1 MHLREEKSLLAS
13 ASAFASASGEVGEET
28 LFISPSSVSTVDV
41 VLFLS
46 AAGAEGVDVLF
57 LSATGAEGADVLF
70 SSAAGA
76 EAVDGE
82 GIALPFSAVAGIALA
97 GVDKGLAWSGLAT
110 GLPLEELAADPT
122 DGELAAEEEEDLI
135 EEGLRTKT
143 SLKEALG
150 VSTSNLGSGEP
161 SS

>member
-1 MHLREEKSLLAS
+1 LREEKSLLAS

-28 LFISPSSVSTVDV
+28 LFTSPSSVSTVDV

-57 LSATGAEGADVLF
+57 LSAAGAEG
-70 SSAAGA
+70 
-76 EAVDGE
+76 VDGE

>member
-1 MHLREEKSLLAS
+1 M
-13 ASAFASASGEVGEET
+13 G
-28 LFISPSSVSTVDV
+28 
-41 VLFLS
+41 
-46 AAGAEGVDVLF
+46 
-57 LSATGAEGADVLF
+57 
-70 SSAAGA
+70 
-76 EAVDGE
+76 
-82 GIALPFSAVAGIALA
+82 
-97 GVDKGLAWSGLAT
+97 WGLAT
-110 GLPLEELAADPT
+110 GLSLHEELAADPT

>member
-1 MHLREEKSLLAS
+1 LREEKSLLAS
-13 ASAFASASGEVGEET
+13 ASAFALASGEVGEET
-28 LFISPSSVSTVDV
+28 LFTSPSSVSTVDV

-57 LSATGAEGADVLF
+57 LSAAGAEG
-70 SSAAGA
+70 
-76 EAVDGE
+76 VDGE

-97 GVDKGLAWSGLAT
+97 GVDKGLVWSGLAT

-135 EEGLRTKT
+135 GEGLRVRT
-143 SLKEALG
+143 SL
-150 VSTSNLGSGEP
+150 
-161 SS
+161 